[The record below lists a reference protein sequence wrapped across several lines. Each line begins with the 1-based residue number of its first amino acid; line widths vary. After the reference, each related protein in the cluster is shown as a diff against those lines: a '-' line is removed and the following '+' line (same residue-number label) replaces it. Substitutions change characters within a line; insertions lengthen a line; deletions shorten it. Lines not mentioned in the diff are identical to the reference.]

1 MECPVDCVIHEWH
14 PYSACSASC
23 GGGTQSRI
31 RTVTEPKHGGLA
43 CPATTETHD
52 CNTMACPVD
61 CELGDWTGWT
71 ACSATCGPGVTARSR
86 EITRL
91 QSDGGVPCPA
101 ILHEDEACEVEAC
114 PTPKPTPEP
123 TIQPTPVPSPDAV
136 DCVVGDWTAFTEC
149 SQPCGPGVKTRTRPL
164 IEAQFGGQECPSGS
178 EQQNCNVKPC
188 PVDCVVNDWLPFSE
202 CTATCGGGQHTRNR
216 GVVAPQHGGA
226 ECPKTTETQECNSAP
241 CPAHCEVTEWTEWSP
256 CSVSCGH
263 GSHSRSRA
271 EVVSPAHG
279 GEACPALHQEGFCG
293 EPCPSDTPA
302 CEFFSYKFKD
312 TSKWHFNMKV
322 ECPACPVT
330 GVRVK
335 LPNGLWAGT
344 FPHWDPEYEGY
355 YHVNNV
361 EIVFPLTVRLVSGSG
376 AVGEEIEETIQELVN
391 DQPIE
396 GTKQFK
402 RGNAEEPAAVQPA
415 FDCIVGVCVT
425 PATIL
430 HAIDQ
435 YGPPGGL
442 HSHRGLHLLV
452 LLPAERPGMRAR
464 DGRHE

>member
-1 MECPVDCVIHEWH
+1 
-14 PYSACSASC
+14 
-23 GGGTQSRI
+23 
-31 RTVTEPKHGGLA
+31 
-43 CPATTETHD
+43 
-52 CNTMACPVD
+52 
-61 CELGDWTGWT
+61 
-71 ACSATCGPGVTARSR
+71 
-86 EITRL
+86 
-91 QSDGGVPCPA
+91 
-101 ILHEDEACEVEAC
+101 
-114 PTPKPTPEP
+114 
-123 TIQPTPVPSPDAV
+123 
-136 DCVVGDWTAFTEC
+136 
-149 SQPCGPGVKTRTRPL
+149 
-164 IEAQFGGQECPSGS
+164 
-178 EQQNCNVKPC
+178 
-188 PVDCVVNDWLPFSE
+188 
-202 CTATCGGGQHTRNR
+202 
-216 GVVAPQHGGA
+216 VAPQHGGA
-226 ECPKTTETQECNSAP
+226 ECPKTTETQECNAAP
-241 CPAHCEVTEWTEWSP
+241 CPSHCEVTEWEEWSP

-402 RGNAEEPAAVQPA
+402 RCNAEEPAAVQPA

-435 YGPPGGL
+435 YGPPGGEQ
-442 HSHRGLHLLV
+442 SV
-452 LLPAERPGMRAR
+452 LSEASCREACTLTEGCTYSSYCPPSDPACVLATDDMNEALISTEHVRRCILYAGCSAGTLRPANEDLGTTVPYVSCPRDVHFQMVEAGCTDTLDPSCEAR
-464 DGRHE
+464 